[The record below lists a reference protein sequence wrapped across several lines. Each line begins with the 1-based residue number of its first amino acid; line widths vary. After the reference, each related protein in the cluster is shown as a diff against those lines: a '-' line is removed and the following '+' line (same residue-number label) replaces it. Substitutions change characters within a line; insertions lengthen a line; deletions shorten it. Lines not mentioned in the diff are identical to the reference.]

1 MGCGR
6 EEEGG
11 GRWAVRGEQ
20 GSKGNSPSFATL
32 QAPGLPYSCGP
43 YLGFLAVTL
52 LLLRG
57 GRGQRIRASLGPGV
71 RAQVD
76 GRGLGTRCSSVACAI
91 SGAEQ
96 AALARAR
103 EGERGLGGGQR
114 VRECKGGGMAA
125 VGTVVKSTWNR

>member
-1 MGCGR
+1 MDK
-6 EEEGG
+6 EAE
-11 GRWAVRGEQ
+11 
-20 GSKGNSPSFATL
+20 ATHH
-32 QAPGLPYSCGP
+32 
-43 YLGFLAVTL
+43 
-52 LLLRG
+52 LLR
-57 GRGQRIRASLGPGV
+57 RYRRRVFLIVAGPIWDFWLRHCYYCAVVEVKGSEQAWV

-103 EGERGLGGGQR
+103 EGERGPGGRQR

-125 VGTVVKSTWNR
+125 VETVVKSTWNR